1 MKKPVALTNRLWS
14 PGDHGSSRRDL
25 VRGEQLTTSPGV
37 SGSRIGAIG
46 LIIWPYH
53 DHLDFRSAA

>member
-1 MKKPVALTNRLWS
+1 
-14 PGDHGSSRRDL
+14 
-25 VRGEQLTTSPGV
+25 V
-37 SGSRIGAIG
+37 SAAAAIGAIG